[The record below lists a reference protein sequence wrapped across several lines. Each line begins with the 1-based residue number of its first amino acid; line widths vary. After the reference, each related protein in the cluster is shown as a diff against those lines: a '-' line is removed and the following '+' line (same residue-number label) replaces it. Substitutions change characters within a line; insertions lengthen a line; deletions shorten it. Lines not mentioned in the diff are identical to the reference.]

1 MRDAMAAAEYIR
13 QSPLW
18 PSECLDGLRDDD
30 GDVWM
35 WDGAVCWL
43 AGDSRDFDWCSFGLP
58 DLDHAGTRAMLLE
71 HLSKVTGW
79 SVGTAR
85 TRVWPDMVQW
95 AWVSFPLGERA
106 SPQWMPAM
114 GEARDTPSEA
124 LLDAWRWAE
133 RRAEQV
139 AKIAAEDGC

>member
-1 MRDAMAAAEYIR
+1 MIPAEYLR

-18 PSECLDGLRDDD
+18 PPECLDGVRDGEGNVWARD
-30 GDVWM
+30 GQGDCDV
-35 WDGAVCWL
+35 
-43 AGDSRDFDWCSFGLP
+43 AGGHGCEWRHFPLP

-124 LLDAWRWAE
+124 LLDAWKWAE
-133 RRAEQV
+133 TKV
-139 AKIAAEDGC
+139 AKPKESPK